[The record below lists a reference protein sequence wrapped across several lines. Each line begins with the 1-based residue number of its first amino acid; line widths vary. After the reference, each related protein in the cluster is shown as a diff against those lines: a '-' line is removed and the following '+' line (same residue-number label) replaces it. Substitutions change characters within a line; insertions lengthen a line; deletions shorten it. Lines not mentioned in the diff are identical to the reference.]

1 MNEKNTVNI
10 TISVT
15 PAERKALKQAA
26 LDNDVSVSALIRSGS
41 AADSG
46 FSAGISAVAAD
57 SGCAGSMA
65 WPVTSATI

>member
-26 LDNDVSVSALIRSGS
+26 LDNYVSVSALIRMWLEKYQSEKE
-41 AADSG
+41 
-46 FSAGISAVAAD
+46 AGK
-57 SGCAGSMA
+57 
-65 WPVTSATI
+65 